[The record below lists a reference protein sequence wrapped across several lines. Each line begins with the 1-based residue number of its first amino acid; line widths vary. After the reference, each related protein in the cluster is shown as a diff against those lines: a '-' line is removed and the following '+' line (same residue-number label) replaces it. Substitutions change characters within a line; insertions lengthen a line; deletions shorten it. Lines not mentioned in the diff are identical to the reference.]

1 MRSLTGA
8 ITDGRV
14 TALAVSLDI
23 VNAFNTLLWGKIVE
37 ELHAHNVPAY
47 LIAIISDYFRDRAL
61 EFRCKGGH
69 CNRSVWCDVPQG
81 SFLGSLLWNIYD
93 AVFGGALLS
102 GCHLVCYVDD
112 TLVVTAGRNWD
123 AAVMSDAMRA
133 ALHRRTGAEG
143 IPS

>member
-23 VNAFNTLLWGKIVE
+23 VNAFNTLPWGRIVE

-61 EFRCKGGH
+61 EFCCKGGY
-69 CNRSVWCDVPQG
+69 WCSSSG
-81 SFLGSLLWNIYD
+81 
-93 AVFGGALLS
+93 AVF
-102 GCHLVCYVDD
+102 
-112 TLVVTAGRNWD
+112 
-123 AAVMSDAMRA
+123 
-133 ALHRRTGAEG
+133 RRD
-143 IPS
+143 PS